1 MTVVLAFPGQETFG
15 NALAA
20 RLDARLGRFDCH
32 HFPDGE
38 SLVTVEEQVRGER
51 VVIVASLRDPDAM
64 ALPLRFAAA
73 TLREFGAAGV
83 GLVAPYLAYM
93 RQDQRFAAGQ
103 AVSAPLF
110 ARFLEESFD
119 WLVTVDPHLHR
130 IHDLAEVFHKPA
142 TRVPAAAQVAAW
154 IRTQVR
160 DPLLIGPD
168 SESRQWVEHIAGLAG
183 APFLVLEKTRRGDR
197 DVEVSA
203 PVAAGTGGRTPVIVD
218 DILSSGHTIVETLRG
233 LAGLGLPPA
242 IVVGIHAVLAGD
254 AFERIAA
261 AGAARIVTCD
271 TIAHPSN
278 GISMVGPVAEACS
291 TLLCSAP
298 AATRAT
304 PA

>member
-1 MTVVLAFPGQETFG
+1 MTVVLAFPGQEAFG
-15 NALAA
+15 MALATRLEA
-20 RLDARLGRFDCH
+20 RSGRFDCH

-51 VVIVASLRDPDAM
+51 VAIVASLRNPDAM
-64 ALPLRFAAA
+64 ALPLRFAAH
-73 TLREFGAAGV
+73 TLREFGAADV

-93 RQDQRFAAGQ
+93 RQDRRFAPGQ
-103 AVSAPLF
+103 VVSAPLF

-130 IHDLAEVFHKPA
+130 IHALSEVFRKPA
-142 TRVPAAAQVAAW
+142 TNVPAAAQVAAW
-154 IRTQVR
+154 IRTQLR

-168 SESRQWVEHIAGLAG
+168 SESRQWVEQIAGLAQ
-183 APFLVLEKTRRGDR
+183 ASFLVLEKTRRGDR
-197 DVEVSA
+197 DVEVSLPDTVSLSA
-203 PVAAGTGGRTPVIVD
+203 RNPVIVD

-242 IVVGIHAVLAGD
+242 VVIGIHAVFAGD
-254 AFERIAA
+254 ALAKIQA

-278 GISMVGPVAEACS
+278 AISVIGPVAEACRR
-291 TLLCSAP
+291 LL
-298 AATRAT
+298 
-304 PA
+304 